1 MEAEYIR
8 PSADLRNKYSEIS
21 KLCKE
26 TREPI
31 YITVNGRGDTVLLDM
46 AEYVAMRKELQL
58 LQDLAEAEE
67 DIKNGRVAPAE
78 DMFSNV
84 RQLLSELNNGKI
96 GRAHV

>member
-78 DMFSNV
+78 
-84 RQLLSELNNGKI
+84 EI

>member
-84 RQLLSELNNGKI
+84 RQLLSELNNGN
-96 GRAHV
+96 V